1 MLSDTVQKAINEQI
15 HAEFYSFYLYLSVAG
30 WFTNRH
36 LEGFAH
42 WMQVQAQEE
51 YGHAMKLFGYVHDR
65 GAAVKLQAI
74 DAPPSD
80 WASPSVAFESVLN
93 HERHISG
100 RINTLVNIATDERDH
115 ATATMLQWYVNEQVE
130 EEATADTL
138 FHQVKMLESSP
149 QGLFMLDR
157 ELASRPAPAA
167 TAAAAE

>member
-36 LEGFAH
+36 LDGFAH
-42 WMQVQAQEE
+42 WMQIQAQEE
-51 YGHAMKLFGYVHDR
+51 YGHAMKLFRYVHDR
-65 GAAVKLQAI
+65 GSAVKLQTI
-74 DAPPSD
+74 DAPQSD
-80 WASPSVAFESVLN
+80 WTSPSVAFESVLN
-93 HERHISG
+93 HERHISE
-100 RINTLVNIATDERDH
+100 RINTLVNLASSERDH
-115 ATATMLQWYVNEQVE
+115 ATAAMLQWYVNEQVE

-157 ELASRPAPAA
+157 ELAARPAPAA
-167 TAAAAE
+167 TAAEAE